1 MSKSEQIMESNSVFF
16 RTRDCYPPSN
26 LQLLIGHFSFEV
38 RQLLDVVKNKE
49 ASEILQSFSTKFDRK
64 MELRLEDLT
73 PNELMEKSR

>member
-1 MSKSEQIMESNSVFF
+1 
-16 RTRDCYPPSN
+16 
-26 LQLLIGHFSFEV
+26 LIGHFSFEV
-38 RQLLDVVKNKE
+38 RQLLEVAKFKE